1 MGIRNILGRHL
12 DMGVVVDVWMDLD
25 LLLISLSLSLCILFI
40 YFICTWRQW
49 KRKEENNEFGRKIG
63 GKTV

>member
-1 MGIRNILGRHL
+1 
-12 DMGVVVDVWMDLD
+12 
-25 LLLISLSLSLCILFI
+25 LISLSLSLCILFI